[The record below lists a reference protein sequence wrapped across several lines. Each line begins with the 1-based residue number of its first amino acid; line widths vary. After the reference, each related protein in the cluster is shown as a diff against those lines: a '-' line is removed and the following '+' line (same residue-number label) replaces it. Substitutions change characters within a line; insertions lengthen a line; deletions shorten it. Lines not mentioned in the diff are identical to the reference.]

1 MSLWMNIENSKK
13 MNNDKKDLT
22 SLIDFVNDIA
32 NQKGNEWFKTKLIE
46 KVSKQNFIPE
56 IEEIYEYCIRQILKE
71 QSTKFYS
78 EIKLPIIKSKLIED
92 FIRME
97 QFRRD
102 DNFEDFCLA
111 VFQQIEGIVNA
122 LSTVEVHEL
131 FLKLLYNKTHKI
143 KNKST
148 GIYEDQLLWQLILY
162 PGLSNED
169 LNKKTAK
176 HLFEW
181 DFMERYKLI
190 LYFFYYNQKIY
201 NYQDFQ
207 MNYFLGNE
215 LYQSRNLNHRGVTPS
230 EKQKITI
237 EKVKT
242 NSHKYYFKFL
252 GFLEDFTTKI
262 NSNI

>member
-1 MSLWMNIENSKK
+1 MEKGNLEK
-13 MNNDKKDLT
+13 
-22 SLIDFVNDIA
+22 LIDFVIELS
-32 NQKGNEWFKTKLIE
+32 QLNENSWFKEDLIRKLLSNSS
-46 KVSKQNFIPE
+46 SKLSASQLD
-56 IEEIYEYCIRQILKE
+56 EIYEHCLYKIINEHAQR
-71 QSTKFYS
+71 FYS
-78 EIKLPIIKSKLIED
+78 DFKIFSVKEKLIQD

-97 QFRRD
+97 RFRRD

-111 VFQQIEGIVNA
+111 VFQQIEGIVNE
-122 LSTVEVHEL
+122 LSTIEIHEN
-131 FLKLLYNKTHKI
+131 FLKSLHSKTHKV

-148 GIYEDQLLWQLILY
+148 SIYEDQMLWQLILY
-162 PGLSNED
+162 PGLSNEE
-169 LNKKTAK
+169 LIRKTSK
-176 HLFEW
+176 QLSEW
-181 DFMERYKLI
+181 DFLERYKLI

-201 NYQDFQ
+201 NHQDFQ

-215 LYQSRNLNHRGVTPS
+215 LYQSRNLNHRGGTPS

-262 NSNI
+262 NLNI